1 MKKLLVII
9 IMVFLIF
16 SISNAQKI
24 NRGFASTVDTL
35 QAADSL
41 YFAHTSIITTYG
53 GVVSFSFTM
62 TNSVD
67 SCNNVIMQG
76 SDNNSNWGVVST
88 LSKTNV
94 TYGRLTDVNPN
105 YLYYRLF
112 MSTATGDTVIVTS
125 VNFTYK
131 EE

>member
-9 IMVFLIF
+9 IMVLLMF
-16 SISNAQKI
+16 SFSDAQKI

-41 YFAHTSIITTYG
+41 YFAHTSIIAEYG

-76 SDNNSNWGVVST
+76 SDNNSNWSIVSILADT
-88 LSKTNV
+88 DV
-94 TYGRLTDVNPN
+94 IYGRLTDVNPN

-112 MSTATGDTVIVTS
+112 MSTAAGDTVIVTS

>member
-1 MKKLLVII
+1 MKKFLILI
-9 IMVFLIF
+9 IMMLLLF
-16 SISNAQKI
+16 SVTQAQKI

-41 YFAHTSIITTYG
+41 YFAHTSIITKYG

-67 SCNNVIMQG
+67 SCNNVIMLG

-112 MSTATGDTVIVTS
+112 MSTATGDTVIVTA

>member
-1 MKKLLVII
+1 MKKIFVLI
-9 IMVFLIF
+9 IMVLLMF

-41 YFAHTSIITTYG
+41 YFAHTSKITKYG

-76 SDNNSNWGVVST
+76 SDNNSNWGVVSS
-88 LSKTNV
+88 LANTNV

-105 YLYYRLF
+105 YLYYKLF
-112 MSTATGDTVIVTS
+112 MSTATGDTVIVKS